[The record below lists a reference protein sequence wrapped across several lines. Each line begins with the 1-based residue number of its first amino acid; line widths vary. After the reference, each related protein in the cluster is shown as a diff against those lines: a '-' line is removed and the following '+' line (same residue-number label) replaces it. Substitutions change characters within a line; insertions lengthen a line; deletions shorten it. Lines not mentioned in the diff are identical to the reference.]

1 MDFLCIIHTHD
12 PIRKDTVSICLYFI
26 ATKQIGTSKNVILGK
41 GKDIKIWTCS
51 LFLVCTICY
60 NFILFNDVR
69 ISFWKTNSLKM
80 IIISPNK
87 AYEKSV
93 MINCKY
99 LNNLVWVHA
108 TNLEEV
114 INYHLYWFSAWSL
127 NTMCIS

>member
-1 MDFLCIIHTHD
+1 MRKRLQKVKAVGIKDCYTLNKLFSTQFFSIYSTVLYPFSLKCQNTSPNKMDFLCIIHTHD

-69 ISFWKTNSLKM
+69 ISF
-80 IIISPNK
+80 
-87 AYEKSV
+87 
-93 MINCKY
+93 
-99 LNNLVWVHA
+99 
-108 TNLEEV
+108 
-114 INYHLYWFSAWSL
+114 
-127 NTMCIS
+127 

>member
-60 NFILFNDVR
+60 NFILSAPNMY
-69 ISFWKTNSLKM
+69 ISKLTDGMKGFGL
-80 IIISPNK
+80 
-87 AYEKSV
+87 
-93 MINCKY
+93 
-99 LNNLVWVHA
+99 L
-108 TNLEEV
+108 
-114 INYHLYWFSAWSL
+114 LYR
-127 NTMCIS
+127 